1 MRRSIFLALS
11 LVTAFAA
18 FAQASAEKPVADA
31 LAAENPFFKPSTL
44 PYQAPPFDRIKDAD
58 YLPAIEEGMKLELDE
73 IEAVA
78 NNAAPATFANTIEAM
93 ERSGQ
98 LLRRVQRVFGQMT
111 QANTNP
117 TLQGVQKTMAP
128 KLASHRDA
136 INLNPKLFA
145 RVKAIY
151 DGRDTLPADQKY
163 LAKRYYD
170 DFVRSGAQLS
180 EDDKTK
186 LKAINQEGSKLT
198 TQFRERVLAGVNA
211 GAIIIDDKA
220 QLDGLPESD
229 IAGAAERAKA
239 RGMEGKWVLALQNTT
254 QQPALTYLKN
264 RALRQ
269 RIFNASIQR
278 GMGGE
283 TDTTAI
289 ISRLAQVR
297 AERAKLLG
305 YKTYADYNLAD
316 EMAKTPEAAIKLMT
330 DMVPATIAKTRAE
343 AAKMQ
348 KLIDAEKGGFTL
360 GPEDWSYY
368 AEQVR
373 KAEFDLDES
382 QVRPYFEI
390 DNVLRN
396 GVFFAAS
403 KLYGITFKE
412 RKDIPV
418 YQPDMRVFEVFDA
431 DGKALALFY
440 LDPFARPNKSGG
452 AWTSSFVGQNG
463 LFGTKAVVLNTENFP
478 KPAAG
483 QPALLTFSEVTTM
496 FHEMGHALHGMFSN
510 VKYPSVAGSSVPRD
524 FVEFPSQFNEH
535 WNFDP
540 VVFANYAKH
549 YKTGEPM
556 PKELV
561 EKLKKSRASN
571 QGFQLTES
579 LAASLLDMAW
589 HALPADAPAQEATAF
604 EAASLKRFGVD
615 LPQVPPR
622 YRSTYFAHVWG
633 GGYAAGYYA
642 YLWSDVLDEDAY
654 AWFTENGGLTR
665 ANGQKFRDNVLS
677 KGGTADPAELYRN
690 FRGRD
695 PKVDALLAQRGLK

>member
-1 MRRSIFLALS
+1 MRRLTFLALA
-11 LVTAFAA
+11 LATAVSA
-18 FAQASAEKPVADA
+18 FAQAPAAEAP
-31 LAAENPFFKPSTL
+31 AAENPFFKPSTL
-44 PYQAPPFDRIKDAD
+44 PYQAPPFDRIKDSD
-58 YLPAIEEGMKLELDE
+58 FQPAIEEGMKQELAE
-73 IEAVA
+73 IQAIA

-98 LLRRVQRVFGQMT
+98 LLRRTQRVFGQLT

-117 TLQGVQKTMAP
+117 TLQGVQKALAP
-128 KLASHRDA
+128 KLAAHRDA
-136 INLNPKLFA
+136 INLDPKLFA
-145 RVKAIY
+145 RVKAVY
-151 DGRDTLPADQKY
+151 DGRDALPADQKY

-170 DFVRSGAQLS
+170 DFVRSGAMLS
-180 EDDKTK
+180 EDDKTR
-186 LKAINQEGSKLT
+186 LKALNQEASKLG

-211 GAIIIDDKA
+211 GAIVVDNKS

-229 IAGAAERAKA
+229 IAAAAERAKA
-239 RGMEGKWVLALQNTT
+239 KGLEGKWVLALQNTT

-269 RIFNASIQR
+269 RILNASLQR
-278 GMGGE
+278 NIGGE
-283 TDTTAI
+283 NDTTGI
-289 ISRLAQVR
+289 ISRIAQIR
-297 AERAKLLG
+297 AERAKILG
-305 YKTYADYNLAD
+305 FSSYAAFNLAD

-330 DMVPATIAKTRAE
+330 DLVPATAAKTRAE

-348 KLIDAEKGGFTL
+348 KLIDAEGGGFTL

-373 KAEFDLDES
+373 KAEFDLDEG

-396 GVFFAAS
+396 GVFFAAT

-418 YQPDMRVFEVFDA
+418 YQPDIRVFEVFEA
-431 DGKALALFY
+431 DGKPLALFY
-440 LDPFARPNKSGG
+440 FDPFARANKSGG

-478 KPAAG
+478 KPAPG
-483 QPALLTFSEVTTM
+483 QPALLTFTEVTTM

-510 VKYPSVAGSSVPRD
+510 VKYPSVAGSAVPRD

-571 QGFQLTES
+571 QGFQLEES

-589 HALPADAPAQEATAF
+589 HALPADAPAQDAAAF

-622 YRSTYFAHVWG
+622 YRSSFFSHVWG

-677 KGGTADPAELYRN
+677 RGGTADPAELYRN

-695 PKVDALLAQRGLK
+695 PKVDALVKSRGLS